1 MSLIC
6 LQRKRKAERWGD
18 RCAFYERPIPS
29 EHHSK
34 YNSEKSPNLFFALQ
48 SAAHPGWYM
57 GFGPHTPR
65 ARKFIGLRYSAAGQ
79 EISLPRRMGRWHLR
93 KRHQKA
99 SRKSLVR
106 PLGKCDFRFYM
117 GIYHAYVDPTLTT
130 TTTPSVSSIEIHS
143 QVNPSPT
150 WDGLFQSLEL
160 SNHQPSNHHPMPKLH
175 SKQPPDH
182 ELENS
187 NYPVRKTSSATY
199 GANKKYH
206 TPDPTHG
213 ISSSF
218 LRP

>member
-1 MSLIC
+1 MSI
-6 LQRKRKAERWGD
+6 LQRKRKADRMGD
-18 RCAFYERPIPS
+18 LCAFYERPIPS

-57 GFGPHTPR
+57 GFGPDTPR
-65 ARKFIGLRYSAAGQ
+65 ARKFIGRRYSPAGQ
-79 EISLPRRMGRWHLR
+79 EISLGRRMGRWHL
-93 KRHQKA
+93 KKHHQKA

-130 TTTPSVSSIEIHS
+130 TPSVSNNIHS

-160 SNHQPSNHHPMPKLH
+160 KHHSPMQN
-175 SKQPPDH
+175 SKQIQPPDH
-182 ELENS
+182 ELEN
-187 NYPVRKTSSATY
+187 NFVRKVTSSAIY
-199 GANKKYH
+199 DGAKQ
-206 TPDPTHG
+206 PDH
-213 ISSSF
+213 SYSRN
-218 LRP
+218 LL